1 MRYILLVFI
10 SFSFAADDKA
20 PSHRTRDREIDVHH
34 IKIDVSVNLVSGSVY
49 GNVVHTFSP
58 LSSSLR
64 SFNLDADDMTI
75 RRVRMNDK
83 DIKFDHSGGK
93 LYITMDKAIGWK
105 DTVNVRVDYTSFPTL
120 GTFFIRP
127 DEVYPDKPWQAWTQG
142 EETDNHHWVPI
153 YDYPN
158 DRSTFETILTVD
170 RSFKAV
176 SNGELVSV
184 VENGDGTHTWHWR
197 ENFPMVAYLISYVVG
212 ELSLIHI

>member
-10 SFSFAADDKA
+10 SFLFAADDKA

-170 RSFKAV
+170 RSF
-176 SNGELVSV
+176 
-184 VENGDGTHTWHWR
+184 
-197 ENFPMVAYLISYVVG
+197 
-212 ELSLIHI
+212 

>member
-10 SFSFAADDKA
+10 SFLFAADDKA
-20 PSHRTRDREIDVHH
+20 PSHRTRDREIDV
-34 IKIDVSVNLVSGSVY
+34 SVNLVSGSVY
-49 GNVVHTFSP
+49 GNVGHTFSP

-120 GTFFIRP
+120 GTFFIRILNFYIFP
-127 DEVYPDKPWQAWTQG
+127 D
-142 EETDNHHWVPI
+142 
-153 YDYPN
+153 
-158 DRSTFETILTVD
+158 
-170 RSFKAV
+170 
-176 SNGELVSV
+176 
-184 VENGDGTHTWHWR
+184 
-197 ENFPMVAYLISYVVG
+197 
-212 ELSLIHI
+212 HI